1 MEIHLDPLG
10 GWSGDMFVAAMLDAF
25 PEFWPPVEAAVL
37 SLDLGPDSAC
47 RLVAH
52 RDTALTGRRFIVAA
66 EHGAGEAGHQHEHHA
81 HEHHHHDHDHH
92 DHDHAHGHHD
102 HEHHEHAP
110 HGHRAWASIRAM
122 LAGSDL
128 DQAVKDHAIAIFGL
142 LAEAEAKV
150 HGVEPD
156 AVTFHE
162 VGAVD
167 SIVDIVAAAQLIVLV
182 GATHWSSAPLP
193 LGSGRVRTAHG
204 ILPVPAPATALLM
217 AGLSTIDDGIAG
229 ERVTPTGAAVARHL
243 LAGRA
248 SRTNHARRLT
258 RTGIGFG
265 TRTMPGISNCL
276 RVLAFEPGAGTGPA
290 TGEFSHRELAVIA
303 FEVDDQSGED
313 LAAGLDHIR
322 ALPGIHDV
330 IQSVAFG
337 KKGRMA
343 THVQVLAAPDARDR
357 AIAACF
363 EETTTIGL
371 RYQLVHGA
379 ALTRSFDE
387 ANVEGQA
394 LRVKSVRR
402 PDGQVTAKTEASD
415 VAGTRGHG
423 ARVRLRRKGEA
434 AVLRRAAK
442 DGTTEQAKDA
452 DHDG

>member
-1 MEIHLDPLG
+1 
-10 GWSGDMFVAAMLDAF
+10 
-25 PEFWPPVEAAVL
+25 
-37 SLDLGPDSAC
+37 
-47 RLVAH
+47 
-52 RDTALTGRRFIVAA
+52 
-66 EHGAGEAGHQHEHHA
+66 
-81 HEHHHHDHDHH
+81 
-92 DHDHAHGHHD
+92 
-102 HEHHEHAP
+102 
-110 HGHRAWASIRAM
+110 
-122 LAGSDL
+122 
-128 DQAVKDHAIAIFGL
+128 
-142 LAEAEAKV
+142 
-150 HGVEPD
+150 
-156 AVTFHE
+156 
-162 VGAVD
+162 
-167 SIVDIVAAAQLIVLV
+167 
-182 GATHWSSAPLP
+182 
-193 LGSGRVRTAHG
+193 
-204 ILPVPAPATALLM
+204 M

-290 TGEFSHRELAVIA
+290 TGAFSHRELAVIA

-343 THVQVLAAPDARDR
+343 THVQVLAAPDALDR

-387 ANVEGQA
+387 VGRRGPGLAGQIRPAPRRAGDGQDGSLRRGGHAGARGARPAAAGGRGGRLASGREGRHNRA
-394 LRVKSVRR
+394 GEGRR
-402 PDGQVTAKTEASD
+402 P
-415 VAGTRGHG
+415 
-423 ARVRLRRKGEA
+423 
-434 AVLRRAAK
+434 
-442 DGTTEQAKDA
+442 
-452 DHDG
+452 